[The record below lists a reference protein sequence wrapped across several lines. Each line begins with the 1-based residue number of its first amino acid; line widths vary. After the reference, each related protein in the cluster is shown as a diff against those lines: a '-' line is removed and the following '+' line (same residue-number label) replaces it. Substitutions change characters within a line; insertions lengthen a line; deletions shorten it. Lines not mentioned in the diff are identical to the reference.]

1 MEFTYTPLPGQLRAQ
16 NTQLMNTLANQQM
29 AQQQQQQ
36 AFANLNKMNQQPALP
51 IALDPNIQAQLQ
63 AYVISNL

>member
-1 MEFTYTPLPGQLRAQ
+1 MEFTYTPPGQLRAH
-16 NTQLMNTLANQQM
+16 NTQLLNTLANQQI

-36 AFANLNKMNQQPALP
+36 AFANLNKMNQQANLP

-63 AYVISNL
+63 A